1 MKTYGHRI
9 AKLREQRKLTQEELS
24 KQLSISRA
32 SLSHYEKSRRV
43 PDYETL
49 NKIADFFNVTVDY
62 LIGRTDDPS
71 PPENEQNE
79 HIKLFEESL
88 ELSDESILERFSLL
102 VDGRELT
109 PEEAKRF
116 IAFIRAERSMK

>member
-32 SLSHYEKSRRV
+32 SLSHYEKNRRV

-62 LIGRTDDPS
+62 LIGRTDDPT
-71 PPENEQNE
+71 PPENE

-88 ELSDESILERFSLL
+88 ELSDEKILERFSLL

-116 IAFIRAERSMK
+116 IAFIRAERSMR